1 MVLILLT
8 MTPVVEEAMRLYW
21 SKCRMRNSG
30 DGHFIRNSENV
41 MSWKVSKAVVKV
53 NEVKPKL
60 SFML

>member
-21 SKCRMRNSG
+21 SKCQMRNSG
-30 DGHFIRNSENV
+30 DGHFIRKSENV
-41 MSWKVSKAVVKV
+41 MSWRVSKAVDKV

-60 SFML
+60 PFML